1 MNSEYPLFLANR
13 PETSGDLLEVRDK
26 FHGTLAA
33 RVRRADS
40 NTVGRAITAAVEAA
54 GPMARMAPYER
65 EAVLF
70 HCVHRFKER
79 AEELAGILQIEAGK
93 PIQDSCG
100 EVTRLIDTFRIA
112 AREAQNPNGEVLNNE
127 IPFWRVDNLP
137 YGGVK
142 DSGLGREGVRYAI
155 EDMTE
160 IRSLVFRETGDS
172 KSVNSR

>member
-1 MNSEYPLFLANR
+1 M
-13 PETSGDLLEVRDK
+13 
-26 FHGTLAA
+26 
-33 RVRRADS
+33 
-40 NTVGRAITAAVEAA
+40 
-54 GPMARMAPYER
+54 
-65 EAVLF
+65 LF
-70 HCVHRFKER
+70 HCVRRFEER
-79 AEELAGILQIEAGK
+79 AEELAEILRIEAGK
-93 PIQDSCG
+93 PIQDSRG